1 MPSMTEAIVAQ
12 KINQGIDYIASQVLL
27 SDLESRDS
35 FTTQVGVNRVAIP
48 PTWNFHRNLFAAD
61 DSSRALQIVGS
72 IEHLSRLEPDFE
84 DSQNASTVMYLTTS
98 GLNLVYYPVPAEAT
112 NIDCGFFRLPTHL
125 ENPTDIPTYL
135 PVGLHKKLLEN
146 YVCWDVWAN
155 VEDGIEG
162 RKVNT
167 AYYLGQF
174 REALVELED
183 TLEVSQSRKL
193 MCREY
198 SQWI

>member
-1 MPSMTEAIVAQ
+1 
-12 KINQGIDYIASQVLL
+12 
-27 SDLESRDS
+27 
-35 FTTQVGVNRVAIP
+35 
-48 PTWNFHRNLFAAD
+48 
-61 DSSRALQIVGS
+61 
-72 IEHLSRLEPDFE
+72 
-84 DSQNASTVMYLTTS
+84 MYLTTS

-112 NIDCGFFRLPTHL
+112 SIDCGFFQLPTHL
-125 ENPTDIPTYL
+125 ENSTDIPTYL

-174 REALVELED
+174 KEALIELED